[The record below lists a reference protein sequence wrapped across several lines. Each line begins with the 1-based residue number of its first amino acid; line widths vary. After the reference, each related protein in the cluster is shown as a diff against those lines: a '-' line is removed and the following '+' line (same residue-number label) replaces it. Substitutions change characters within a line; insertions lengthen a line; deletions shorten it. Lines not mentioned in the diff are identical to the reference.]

1 MKRRILSFLAMLT
14 VSIAA
19 TAEMV
24 EGLTVEYLDA
34 STTAYKQALSAVSRI
49 SFSEGNV
56 TINLSNGTNQEVGA
70 ISEIDRIS
78 FGQIDDAEQTVT
90 SVTNTERTLSVTAYP
105 NPVADHL
112 HVSGLTEG
120 QQIRIYAADGRM
132 VYAGTD
138 ADIDFG
144 GQPRGVYL
152 LVVEKQ
158 IVKIVK
164 Q

>member
-19 TAEMV
+19 SAEMV
-24 EGLTVEYLDA
+24 DGLTVEYLDA
-34 STTAYKQALSAVSRI
+34 GTTAYKQALSAVSRI

-70 ISEIDRIS
+70 ISEIDKIS
-78 FGQIDDAEQTVT
+78 FGQIDSEQTVT
-90 SVTNTERTLSVTAYP
+90 AVSDTERTLSVTAYP

-132 VYAGTD
+132 VYTGTD